1 VPAQYVV
8 VDTDIFIWLTR
19 GKQQAARYA
28 PLVTGKRMVL
38 SFATVAELW
47 RGAYAQSYNEA
58 SRRKL
63 EADTGLAVVVQ
74 PTSELTHEW
83 ARLTNEARAAG
94 HALGQKAQA
103 HDAWVGA
110 TARHLA
116 VPLLTD
122 NRRHFDGISE
132 IQLVPV
138 PADPSEPST

>member
-1 VPAQYVV
+1 MPAQYVV

-28 PLVTGKRMVL
+28 PLVAGKRMVL

-47 RGAYAQSYNEA
+47 RGAYAQGYNEA
-58 SRRKL
+58 SQRKL
-63 EADTGLAVVVQ
+63 EADTELAVVVQ
-74 PTSELTHEW
+74 PTRELTHAW

-94 HALGQKAQA
+94 HPLGQTAQA

-110 TARHLA
+110 TARHLG

-122 NRRHFDGISE
+122 NRRHFEGISGIE
-132 IQLVPV
+132 LVAIPD
-138 PADPSEPST
+138 DPSEART

>member
-1 VPAQYVV
+1 MPARYVV
-8 VDTDIFIWLTR
+8 VDTDVFIWLTR

-28 PLVTGKRMVL
+28 PLIAGKRMVL

-47 RGAYAQSYNEA
+47 RGAYAQGYNEA
-58 SRRKL
+58 SQRKL
-63 EADTGLAVVVQ
+63 EADMGLAVIVQ

-83 ARLTNEARAAG
+83 ARLTNAARTEG

-110 TARHLA
+110 TALHFR

-122 NRRHFDGISE
+122 NRRHFERISGIE
-132 IQLVPV
+132 LVATPD
-138 PADPSEPST
+138 DPSAAGQ